1 MLTEMEGIPFSV
13 MKISFFVE
21 KKKKKKKKRKRL
33 RAVRGY
39 RSL

>member
-21 KKKKKKKKRKRL
+21 KKKKKKKRKRL